1 MRVKARKPKRLKP
14 PGGKAGV
21 VADAAE
27 NWSLE
32 ASKVKRVMDAL
43 PRIWKDGLRRG
54 EEVPL
59 PGGVAKVAWG
69 KPTYGFRVLNGG
81 ALMRGKKKEQLGLRI
96 VRAKSPSKNISFRSN
111 VEFVKQKDGQ
121 FYPRR
126 TEVDRSHRRAWKPGA
141 PKPVMSR
148 EPTQQKRKGP
158 KPPPAPEPLMLP
170 RDTKTLAENRDAY
183 YRRELDRAA
192 GRAAPPDRYQVPSR
206 TDMFRKGRR

>member
-1 MRVKARKPKRLKP
+1 MNQRKPKRLKP

-27 NWSLE
+27 NWSLP

-43 PRIWKDGLRRG
+43 PQVWTDRLRRG
-54 EEVPL
+54 EEVPM
-59 PGGVAKVAWG
+59 PGGAAQVIFS
-69 KPTYGFRVLNGG
+69 KPTQRWRFMGQGVL
-81 ALMRGKKKEQLGLRI
+81 LRGKKPEQLKLKLNRI
-96 VRAKSPSKNISFRSN
+96 KNPDKNISFRAN

-126 TEVDRSHRRAWKPGA
+126 RELDRSHRRAWKPGA
-141 PKPVMSR
+141 PKPKMSR

-170 RDTKTLAENRDAY
+170 RDAETLAENRNAY
-183 YRRELDRAA
+183 YRRLELERAA
-192 GRAAPPDRYQVPSR
+192 GRAAPTVDRFQVPSR
-206 TDMFRKGRR
+206 TAMFRKGKR